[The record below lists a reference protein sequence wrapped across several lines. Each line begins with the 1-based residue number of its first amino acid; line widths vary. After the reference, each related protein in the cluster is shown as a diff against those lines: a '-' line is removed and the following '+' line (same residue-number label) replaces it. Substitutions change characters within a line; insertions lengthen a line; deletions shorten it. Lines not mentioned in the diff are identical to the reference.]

1 MKRQTKQIAGTVVL
15 LTILAQGAGCA
26 TPEQS
31 RLTGQV
37 VGTAVGIAV
46 GSQFG
51 EGLGTAFAVAHG
63 AWLGFQFGELIGRQ
77 DPKAESPSR

>member
-1 MKRQTKQIAGTVVL
+1 MKRQTKQVARTVVL
-15 LTILAQGAGCA
+15 LLVVVQGAGCA

-31 RLTGQV
+31 KLTGQV
-37 VGTAVGIAV
+37 VGTAVGVAV

-51 EGLGTAFAVAHG
+51 QGLGTAFAVAHG

-77 DPKAESPSR
+77 DLKAESPSR